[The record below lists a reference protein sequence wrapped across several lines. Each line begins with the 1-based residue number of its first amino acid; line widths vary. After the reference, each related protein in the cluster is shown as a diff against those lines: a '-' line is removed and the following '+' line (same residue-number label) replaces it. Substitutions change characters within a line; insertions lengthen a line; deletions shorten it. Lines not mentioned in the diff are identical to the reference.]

1 MSGSY
6 LFGAPDRQDA
16 VFRLREGTLS
26 SAEYTVLTFHCE
38 SGLACGCGL
47 GLPERMPI
55 WILMGLAG
63 VVILILSLPSWV
75 LLAIVGTG
83 LMLGAWLGC
92 KSGL

>member
-1 MSGSY
+1 
-6 LFGAPDRQDA
+6 
-16 VFRLREGTLS
+16 
-26 SAEYTVLTFHCE
+26 
-38 SGLACGCGL
+38 
-47 GLPERMPI
+47 MPI

-83 LMLGAWLGC
+83 LMLGAWLGY

>member
-1 MSGSY
+1 M
-6 LFGAPDRQDA
+6 
-16 VFRLREGTLS
+16 RLRS
-26 SAEYTVLTFHCE
+26 RA
-38 SGLACGCGL
+38 AR
-47 GLPERMPI
+47 ERMPI